1 MTLVDIDNTGLNDA
15 ELVEKGTEVSLRGDA
30 TDEEGAAQN
39 LDVTRADGIVPLDEL
54 GARRGEIMVCPQRGM
69 RQALPVWRA
78 TFTVFVTLTTS
89 SIARITLA
97 PSGITVILVVHR
109 PIVAA
114 RRRGRVTSV
123 STGKVRRTAVPS
135 GRRARVVT
143 IPPASTI
150 DTVLHV
156 RVALATRALAGYR
169 AKSRKLSGA
178 ASTYGIGYVD
188 ELQGRSPLVLRDALL
203 RQ

>member
-1 MTLVDIDNTGLNDA
+1 MMLVNVDNTGLNDA
-15 ELVEKGTEVSLRGDA
+15 ELVEKGTEVSLGGDA

-54 GARRGEIMVCPQRGM
+54 GTRRGEIMVFPQRGM
-69 RQALPVWRA
+69 RQAFPVRR
-78 TFTVFVTLTTS
+78 TTVTVFVTPTTT
-89 SIARITLA
+89 SIARIA
-97 PSGITVILVVHR
+97 PAPRRITVILVVHR
-109 PIVAA
+109 SVVAA
-114 RRRGRVTSV
+114 RRRGGVTSV
-123 STGKVRRTAVPS
+123 PTRRVRRTAIPT

-150 DTVLHV
+150 DTVLRV
-156 RVALATRALAGYR
+156 RVAPAGYR
-169 AKSRKLSGA
+169 AKSRKLSGVG
-178 ASTYGIGYVD
+178 STHGIGYTD